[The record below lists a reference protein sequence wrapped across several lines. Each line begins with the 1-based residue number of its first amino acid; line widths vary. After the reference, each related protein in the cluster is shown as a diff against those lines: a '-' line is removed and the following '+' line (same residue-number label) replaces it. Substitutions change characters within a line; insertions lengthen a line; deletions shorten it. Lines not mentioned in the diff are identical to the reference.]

1 MFHTTKITSSLKKN
15 KQYCQ
20 SLETEGQEKRGTL
33 NEHDRMA
40 EFYMKNRRK
49 KINYWNK
56 INTIA
61 INKDNGG

>member
-20 SLETEGQEKRGTL
+20 SLETERQEKRGTL

-40 EFYMKNRRK
+40 EENRRK

-56 INTIA
+56 TNTIA

>member
-1 MFHTTKITSSLKKN
+1 MYININHEFIKKEQTILS
-15 KQYCQ
+15 KFRDRR
-20 SLETEGQEKRGTL
+20 TGKKKGTL

-56 INTIA
+56 TNTIA